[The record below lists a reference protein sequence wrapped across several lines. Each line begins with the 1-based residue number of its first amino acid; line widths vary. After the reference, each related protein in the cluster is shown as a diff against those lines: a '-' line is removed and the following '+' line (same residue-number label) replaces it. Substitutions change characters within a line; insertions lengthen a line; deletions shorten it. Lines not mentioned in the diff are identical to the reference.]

1 MTRTGSVLRALIALF
16 ALALSAPLMAQETGA
31 GEANLKLP
39 SLSTVN
45 FLGGISGSS
54 LLMGGMVVSFLG
66 FIFGLIIY
74 VRLRNMPVHD
84 SMREVSE
91 LIYETC
97 KTYLATQG
105 KFLVLLEC
113 LIAVIIVFY
122 FGLLQGFAAYK
133 VAIIL
138 LFSVIGISGSFSV
151 AAFGMRV
158 NTFANS
164 RTAFAALKGK
174 AFPCYEIPLEAGM
187 SIGMLLVSVEL
198 LIMLFILLFIPG
210 DLAGACFIGF
220 AIGESLGAAALR
232 VAGGIFTKIAD
243 IGSDLMKIVFKI
255 KEDASSGGNHP
266 VRDLSDTAISV
277 GDVPVASG
285 VQSDIYRSF
294 YGMRIESGKQN

>member
-1 MTRTGSVLRALIALF
+1 MTRTGSVLRALIAFF
-16 ALALSAPLMAQETGA
+16 ALALCAPLMAQETGA

-39 SLSTVN
+39 SLSTVS

-113 LIAVIIVFY
+113 LIAVIIIFY
-122 FGLLQGFAAYK
+122 FGLLQGFAAFK

-138 LFSVIGISGSFSV
+138 LFSMIGISGCFS
-151 AAFGMRV
+151 
-158 NTFANS
+158 
-164 RTAFAALKGK
+164 
-174 AFPCYEIPLEAGM
+174 
-187 SIGMLLVSVEL
+187 
-198 LIMLFILLFIPG
+198 
-210 DLAGACFIGF
+210 
-220 AIGESLGAAALR
+220 
-232 VAGGIFTKIAD
+232 
-243 IGSDLMKIVFKI
+243 
-255 KEDASSGGNHP
+255 
-266 VRDLSDTAISV
+266 LS
-277 GDVPVASG
+277 
-285 VQSDIYRSF
+285 
-294 YGMRIESGKQN
+294 